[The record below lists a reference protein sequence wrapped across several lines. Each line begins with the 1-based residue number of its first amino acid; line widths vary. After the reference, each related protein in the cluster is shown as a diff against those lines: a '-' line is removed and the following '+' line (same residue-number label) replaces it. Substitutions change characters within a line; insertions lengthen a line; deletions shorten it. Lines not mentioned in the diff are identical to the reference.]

1 MNKLRTFFYVFKNS
15 ISSTKYYNDILKTN
29 IKFSIKYFIAL
40 SFIAS
45 IIFTAAI
52 SMKII
57 PSTLTGIRGFV
68 DKIGEIYPGDLVIE
82 FKDGMWEINKEEPLY
97 IKMPN
102 LPAETFAN
110 VPENLIVFDKNGTI
124 DKLGDYK
131 TLLLLNSENL
141 IQVNGNEVVS
151 TQPVSAVPNV
161 KIDKGLIDS
170 RLNEMNKIIEVL
182 PYVLPLLIILFVFV
196 FNYIIPGIFNMLLV
210 GLGIFIVSMV
220 MKKNMKYESA
230 LKIGIHSM
238 TIPML
243 IQAIIVFIPNMNL
256 VVPGW
261 LLLTSFGIGV
271 YFLSKVDAQT
281 EIKKIEE
288 QN

>member
-1 MNKLRTFFYVFKNS
+1 MNKLRMFFYVFK
-15 ISSTKYYNDILKTN
+15 SSVSSSKYYNDIIKTN
-29 IKFSIKYFIAL
+29 IQFSIKYFIVL
-40 SFIAS
+40 SFVAS
-45 IIFTAAI
+45 IIFTVAI
-52 SMKII
+52 SIKII
-57 PSTLTGIRGFV
+57 PSTLAGIRGFV

-124 DKLGDYK
+124 DKLGDYN
-131 TLLLLNSENL
+131 TLLLLNSENF

-151 TQPVSAVPNV
+151 TQPISAVPNV

-170 RLNEMNKIIEVL
+170 RLNEMNKIIGVL
-182 PYVLPLLIILFVFV
+182 PYILPLFVLLFVFV

-210 GLGIFIVSMV
+210 GLGLFIVSMV
-220 MKKNMKYESA
+220 MKKNMRYVSA

-243 IQAIIVFIPNMNL
+243 IQALIMFIPNMNL

-261 LLLTSFGIGV
+261 LLLTSFGIGI
-271 YFLSKVDAQT
+271 YFLSKVDTQT

-288 QN
+288 

>member
-1 MNKLRTFFYVFKNS
+1 MKKIQTFFYVFKNS
-15 ISSTKYYNDILKTN
+15 VSSSKYYNDILKTN
-29 IKFSIKYFIAL
+29 IQFSIKYFVAL
-40 SFIAS
+40 SFFAS
-45 IIFTAAI
+45 FIFTAAI

-57 PSTLTGIRGFV
+57 PSTLAGIRGFI

-82 FKDGMWEINKEEPLY
+82 FKDGTWNVNKDEPLY

-102 LPAETFAN
+102 LPAETFEN

-141 IQVNGNEVVS
+141 IQVNENQVVS
-151 TQPVSAVPNV
+151 TQPVSAIPNV

-170 RLNEMNKIIEVL
+170 RLNEMNKIIGAL
-182 PYVLPLLIILFVFV
+182 PYILPLFILLFVFV
-196 FNYIIPGIFNMLLV
+196 FNYIIPGVFNMLLI
-210 GLGIFIVSMV
+210 GLGIFVVSMV
-220 MKKNMKYESA
+220 MKKNLKYVSS

-243 IQAIIVFIPNMNL
+243 IQALIMFIPDTNL

-261 LLLTSFGIGV
+261 LLVASFGIGI
-271 YFLSKVDAQT
+271 YFLSKVDTQT
-281 EIKKIEE
+281 GLKKIEE
-288 QN
+288 